1 MLAGSQLSL
10 LSVKPSS
17 AMSQTQSNAM
27 PLPMAEPCQS
37 RRQEAFDGHSCHSKN
52 PEIRCVE
59 VPVPALLTVQDLKS
73 ENLNIASNWQK
84 AQRLE
89 AK

>member
-10 LSVKPSS
+10 LSVRPSS

-37 RRQEAFDGHSCHSKN
+37 RRQKEAFDGHSCHSSKN

-59 VPVPALLTVQDLKS
+59 VPVPVP
-73 ENLNIASNWQK
+73 
-84 AQRLE
+84 
-89 AK
+89 